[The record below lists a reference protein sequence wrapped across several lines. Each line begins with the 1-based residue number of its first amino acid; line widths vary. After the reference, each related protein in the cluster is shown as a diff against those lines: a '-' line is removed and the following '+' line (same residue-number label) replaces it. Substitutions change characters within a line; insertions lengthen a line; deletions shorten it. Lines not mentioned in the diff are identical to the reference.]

1 MAERQ
6 LIQLTE
12 EPIDLA
18 AVYDAVRDPRC
29 GGIAIFVGT
38 TREVHDGRPVALLS
52 YEAYRPMAEKGL
64 ADLARRLRERYPSVV
79 GVCMVHRLGDV
90 PLAEAS
96 VAIAVSTPHRGE
108 AFDACRFGID
118 TLKAEIP
125 IWKKESYKD
134 GGDPQWVANS
144 ETTEVR
150 P

>member
-1 MAERQ
+1 MVDRQ
-6 LIQLTE
+6 LIQLTD
-12 EPIDLA
+12 EPIDLT
-18 AVYDAVRDPRC
+18 AVYDSVRDPRC
-29 GGIAIFVGT
+29 GGIALFVGT

-79 GVCMVHRLGDV
+79 GVCMVHRLGEV

-125 IWKKESYKD
+125 IWKKESYVD
-134 GGDPQWVANS
+134 GSDPQWVANS
-144 ETTEVR
+144 EPTKVR